1 MIAYDPAEWHDL
13 FVACA
18 GAAAALAG
26 LLFVAISINL
36 ERILAYPTLPA
47 RALEAVV
54 LLGAVLIVS
63 LFGLVPDVGR
73 TTLGVELLVIGLVAT
88 AVATA
93 SIARNPGEVR
103 WLGNRIALT
112 VPGTALYAVGGVSLM
127 AGAGGGLYWILA
139 GIVAAFIGS
148 LASAW
153 VLLVEIQR

>member
-47 RALEAVV
+47 RALEALV

-63 LFGLVPDVGR
+63 LFGLVPDAGR

-88 AVATA
+88 AFVTA
-93 SIARNPGEVR
+93 SIARNPGEIR
-103 WLGNRIALT
+103 WLGNRIAMT
-112 VPGTALYAVGGVSLM
+112 MPGTALYAVGGISLV

-139 GIVAAFIGS
+139 GVVAAFIGG
-148 LASAW
+148 LASGW